1 MYQLSSADEICAN
14 ILDAIKVALKSKPIT
29 ITVEEDVDTSAYLM
43 SSAANRLLLQQSLGQ
58 AKRDEFIEVKLG
70 VKGGNSLQHS
80 SIGWS
85 TRLAMSGL
93 K

>member
-1 MYQLSSADEICAN
+1 
-14 ILDAIKVALKSKPIT
+14 LDAIKVALKSKPIT
-29 ITVEEDVDTSAYLM
+29 ITVEENVDTNAYLM

-58 AKRDEFIEVKLG
+58 AKHREFIEVKPG
-70 VKGGNSLQHS
+70 VNGGNSLQRS

-85 TRLAMSGL
+85 SRWAMSGL